1 MGDIM
6 YKHVTVLLNEA
17 IDSLNIRPDGV
28 YVDCTL
34 GGGGHSS
41 EILRL
46 LTTGHLYCF
55 DQDDYAIEKAT
66 KRLQEVG
73 SNFTVIKSNFSNI
86 ITELEKLGIHKVD
99 GVLYDLGVSSF
110 QFDIPDRGFSYHMEA
125 DLDMRMDQQQAIS
138 ALHIINDYDKKELM
152 RIFSRYGEITYSKR
166 LAEAIAA
173 YRENK
178 KIETT
183 MEFVDVI
190 LNAAPGAVRRKGH
203 PAKQVFQAIR
213 IAVNNELEVFEQS
226 LKDAMSILN
235 KDGRVVVI
243 SFHSLEDRI
252 AKKTFKKAVE
262 VDLPRGLPIR
272 ADEIILDYKIITRKP
287 VLPTEEEVVENSRS
301 HSAKM
306 RVIERIRD

>member
-1 MGDIM
+1 M

-17 IDSLNIRPDGV
+17 IESLNIKPDGI

-41 EILRL
+41 LILSKL
-46 LTTGHLYCF
+46 STGHLYCF
-55 DQDDYAIEKAT
+55 DQDEYAIQRATEKLS
-66 KRLQEVG
+66 KVG
-73 SNFTVIKSNFSNI
+73 SNFTVIKSNFANI
-86 ITELEKLGIHKVD
+86 KTELANLGIERVD

-110 QFDIPDRGFSYHMEA
+110 QFDIPERGFSYHMEA
-125 DLDMRMDQQQAIS
+125 DLDMRMDQHQAVS
-138 ALHIINDYDKKELM
+138 ALHIINDYDKRELM
-152 RIFSRYGEITYSKR
+152 TIFSKYGEITYSKR
-166 LAEAIAA
+166 LAEAIVRA
-173 YRENK
+173 REEK

-183 MEFVDVI
+183 MELVDVV

-213 IAVNNELEVFEQS
+213 IAVNDELGVFETS
-226 LKDAMSILN
+226 LKDSMDILN
-235 KDGRVVVI
+235 IGGRVVVI

-262 VDLPRGLPIR
+262 VDIPRGLPIK
-272 ADEIILDYKIITRKP
+272 ADEIEIDFKIITRKP
-287 VLPTEEEVVENSRS
+287 VLPTEEEVEENSRS

-306 RVIERIRD
+306 RVIERIRI